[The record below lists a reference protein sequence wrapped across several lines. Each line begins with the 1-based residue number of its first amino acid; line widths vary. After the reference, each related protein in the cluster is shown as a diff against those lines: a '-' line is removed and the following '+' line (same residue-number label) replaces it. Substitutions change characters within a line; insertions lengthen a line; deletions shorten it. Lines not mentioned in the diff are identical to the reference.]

1 MSALFL
7 PAGSGTPHGGG
18 KSQLLLSALVAEA
31 GAPFVWVGTDGTT
44 YQRHSVFGWD
54 GAIALARDAGT
65 QGRDDVY
72 GYGKIISCQA
82 SA

>member
-1 MSALFL
+1 
-7 PAGSGTPHGGG
+7 
-18 KSQLLLSALVAEA
+18 
-31 GAPFVWVGTDGTT
+31 VGTDGTT